1 MLQPSGR
8 PLNLGVENGNYGYF
22 SLFKNIAQMS
32 VIVGVIGLS
41 DSDSDKIS
49 EFVPALLAWR

>member
-41 DSDSDKIS
+41 DSDKIS
-49 EFVPALLAWR
+49 EFVPALLTWR